1 VLRVV
6 DGDEKPTM
14 LEVAALM
21 KHAKDKIKLSFGIDS
36 KKTSLKKIIDIIEK
50 HWEKQMIHRLYGA
63 ALYLNPRKLH
73 ALLQDDDDA
82 TVGGTKR

>member
-21 KHAKDKIKLSFGIDS
+21 KYAKDKIKLSFGIDS